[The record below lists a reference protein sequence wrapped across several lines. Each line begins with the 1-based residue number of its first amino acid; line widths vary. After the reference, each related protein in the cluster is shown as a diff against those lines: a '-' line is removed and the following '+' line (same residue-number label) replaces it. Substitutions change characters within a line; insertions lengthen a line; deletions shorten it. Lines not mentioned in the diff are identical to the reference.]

1 MKTLVICVNRL
12 PEYRVIRIT
21 NEEDIQKYYMHIQSE
36 SYEKPFI
43 YIGEMTAH
51 TAQSIQDIPYIL
63 TKKSINIFA
72 FILLYDI

>member
-36 SYEKPFI
+36 SYKKPFV
-43 YIGEMTAH
+43 YKRHDGTYG
-51 TAQSIQDIPYIL
+51 T
-63 TKKSINIFA
+63 INPR
-72 FILLYDI
+72 YVVYSYEEE

>member
-43 YIGEMTAH
+43 YKRNDGTYGTVNPRYTVYSYEEI
-51 TAQSIQDIPYIL
+51 D
-63 TKKSINIFA
+63 
-72 FILLYDI
+72 